1 MSPTSSQRAVL
12 LLIAACGLAAPVSL
26 GSAVSADGAPGE
38 VSRPVDAGAYLD
50 KAASLHAEGEL
61 IRARAM
67 LQALQGSEMGA
78 ALGDELDQRVWRE
91 LASIERDIQRAD
103 RTEITLQKAEHAL
116 RMDNLIEAERQLRV
130 VDNATDASAEVR
142 DRAGAVRDLIASR
155 RAVAAPRIGATL
167 DGAVHAFNR
176 GDYAKAKT
184 LIERIGN
191 LGLELGPK
199 ERRTL
204 AIYRTRIA
212 DLEQSSGERFGS
224 PMSAMGMLAPESGE
238 TSEWLLETADAMMAQ
253 PVEVDDEETPD
264 VEIVEETSSNP
275 QVDLVETARKFE
287 AQTLLANANIA
298 YEERRLNEALDAY
311 STLLSNYASYI
322 SADEQTRARQR
333 LSEIEIALG
342 VQGGPTEGGL
352 DEPIEERGI
361 ILQRLEAT
369 YANLMSQAQNALAS
383 GDTSAASGF
392 VAQARLE
399 VQRARDVMPEARYE
413 QYITEL
419 DTMSSTIAE
428 REEQLRV
435 QRLENE
441 RLERE
446 QRTRE
451 LEAQRLQERDQRV
464 IASIER
470 VRALQQELKYEEALE
485 IVENIL
491 FLDPG
496 NPSGLLL
503 KEIIEDTI
511 VYREFLGYQRD
522 KQLSWARESLDNQQA
537 MIAPEFLID
546 YPDDWPAISFRRG
559 NALEYADSEQNR
571 AVLTTLSE
579 TRMGVDFDDNA
590 LEDVLAFISTTS
602 DIDIDTD
609 WESLADIGVD
619 PDTPVTLRLTSVTLE
634 TLLDR
639 VLAKASDPALPASW
653 AVQDGI
659 LTIASDEVLRQ
670 NTSLEI
676 YDIRDLIV
684 EVPDFDNAPDFNLQ
698 SSLSSG
704 GGGGGGSSPFSGG
717 SQDPEF
723 TPRGDRITAITD
735 LIQASVDPDGWA
747 DAGGD
752 TSSIT
757 ELNGNLII
765 TSTPRFHREIIGL
778 LNKLRSQRAVQ
789 INVETRFLSVD
800 QNFFEQIGFDLDVYL
815 NADNTEYRL
824 GQVIDPSLLPSDYF
838 DPDTGQLLDNVSGG
852 GFFPVDTDLD
862 GIPDQVIPITQP
874 VIGPGGN
881 GGVLPDG
888 TVIGNDQWS
897 VIRAAQNSFGLTES
911 LAGASSFAADI
922 LSSNPALGIT
932 ARFLDDIQVDFLVE
946 ATQADQRSVTLTAP
960 RLTFTNGQ
968 RAFITVST
976 QTTFVSD
983 LQPVTG
989 ASSGAFDPVIT
1000 PITDGVLLDI
1010 SGTVSADRR
1019 YVTLT
1024 VQTALTSNN
1033 LEGQVR
1039 TLSFEGAAGGG
1050 GAGGAGGGDGGSA
1063 GIFEGTIQQPVV
1075 TATQINTT
1083 VTVPDQGTIMLG
1095 GQRLIEE
1102 VEVETGVPVLSK
1114 IPVLSRFF
1122 SNRIDVKEE
1131 KTLLVLIKPTIL
1143 IQNEEEERHFPG
1155 LLDQL

>member
-12 LLIAACGLAAPVSL
+12 LLIAASGLAAPLSFAAAT
-26 GSAVSADGAPGE
+26 SAASDPNGVAST
-38 VSRPVDAGAYLD
+38 SDAGSYIDL
-50 KAASLHAEGEL
+50 AAALHAKGEL
-61 IRARAM
+61 IRARAL
-67 LQALQGSEMGA
+67 LQTLQSSEMGLV
-78 ALGDELDQRVWRE
+78 LGDELDQRVWRE
-91 LASIERDIQRAD
+91 LASIERDIQRSD
-103 RTEITLQKAEHAL
+103 RTEIILQKAEHAL

-130 VDNATDASAEVR
+130 VDNATNANDDIRARASAVR
-142 DRAGAVRDLIASR
+142 SLIESR
-155 RAVAAPRIGATL
+155 RTVAAPRINATL
-167 DGAVHAFNR
+167 NSAVAAFNQ
-176 GDYAKAKT
+176 GDYAKSKSI
-184 LIERIGN
+184 IERIGN
-191 LGLELGPK
+191 LGLDLEPK
-199 ERRTL
+199 ARRTL

-238 TSEWLLETADAMMAQ
+238 NTEWLLETADAMMAQ
-253 PVEVDDEETPD
+253 PVEVEDDTPD

-287 AQTLLANANIA
+287 AQTLLANANVA

-311 STLLSNYASYI
+311 STLMSNYSSYI
-322 SADEQTRARQR
+322 SADQQATARQR

-352 DEPIEERGI
+352 DEPIEEIGI

-369 YANLMSQAQNALAS
+369 YANLMTQSRDALAS

-413 QYITEL
+413 QYINEL

-522 KQLSWARESLDNQQA
+522 KQLSWARQSLDNQEA
-537 MIAPEFLID
+537 MIASEFLID
-546 YPDDWPAISFRRG
+546 YPDDWPAISFQRG
-559 NALEYADSEQNR
+559 NALEYADSEANR
-571 AVLTTLSE
+571 AVLTTLQE

-619 PDTPVTLRLTSVTLE
+619 PDSPVTLRLTSVTLE

-717 SQDPEF
+717 SQDPEL

-815 NADNTEYRL
+815 NANNSEYRL

-838 DPDTGQLLDNVSGG
+838 DPDTGLLLPNVSGG
-852 GFFPVDTDLD
+852 GLFPVDTDGD
-862 GIPDQVIPITQP
+862 GIVDAITTINQP

-888 TVIGNDQWS
+888 TVVGDDQWS
-897 VIRAAQNSFGLTES
+897 VIRAAQNSFGLTET
-911 LAGASSFAADI
+911 LAGASGFAADI
-922 LSSNPALGIT
+922 LSANPALGIT

-989 ASSGAFDPVIT
+989 ASSGAFDPVVT

-1033 LEGQVR
+1033 LEGAVR
-1039 TLSFEGAAGGG
+1039 TLSLQGAAGGG
-1050 GAGGAGGGDGGSA
+1050 GTVGGDA
-1063 GIFEGTIQQPVV
+1063 GIFEGVIQQPVV
-1075 TATQINTT
+1075 TATQLNTT

-1095 GQRLIEE
+1095 GQRLVEE